1 MEITKLETAGE
12 EKVRFFSRLCRW
24 LKALLGKLS
33 TKVVK
38 VVKSII
44 KLGQDDPR
52 RVTHSLKVALAL
64 TLVSILYYWRVLF
77 DGIGIA
83 GIWAVIT
90 VVVVFEFT
98 VGATL
103 SKGLNRGFATFIAG
117 ALGLGATHIAS
128 LFGVKG
134 EPIVL
139 GIFVFLLAAASTFSR
154 SFPRIKARYD
164 YGVLIFILTFS
175 MVTVSGYHVEGIL
188 EMSNQRLLTIAI
200 GGGTCMIISA
210 FVCPVWAGEDLHK
223 LISSN
228 IENLA
233 NYLVGFGGEYFPLP
247 KDGKS
252 AGIVSKS
259 KESFLQGYKSVLN
272 SKSSEESLANFARW
286 EPGHG
291 HFKFRH
297 PWKQYLKIGAL
308 ARQCAYQIE
317 TLNGHINSDAQVP
330 PEFLQII
337 QDSCKTMSIESGKA
351 LKALAVAI
359 KTMEEPKDACE
370 HLENSK
376 TAVKDLKIALKAA
389 SLETADIL
397 AIVPAATVASIL
409 VEIVKG
415 VEKISKS
422 VHELSELAHFKKA
435 VECTVSQEKPLL
447 LHRGSV
453 HPVLLDGEDAHVIIT
468 VGETNIGSQEN
479 EINPQAPK
487 GPKPREEA

>member
-1 MEITKLETAGE
+1 MEITELATAGE
-12 EKVRFFSRLCRW
+12 EKVGAFTRLCGW

-38 VVKSII
+38 VIKSII

-64 TLVSILYYWRVLF
+64 TLVSILYYWQALF
-77 DGIGIA
+77 DGIGVA
-83 GIWAVIT
+83 GIWAVLT

-103 SKGLNRGFATFIAG
+103 SKGLNRGFATFLAG
-117 ALGLGATHIAS
+117 ALGLGANHIAS

-139 GIFVFLLAAASTFSR
+139 GIFVFLLATASTFSR
-154 SFPRIKARYD
+154 FFPRIKARYD

-175 MVTVSGYHVEGIL
+175 MVTVSGYRVQGIL
-188 EMSNQRLLTIAI
+188 EMAHERLLTIGI
-200 GGGTCMIISA
+200 GGGTCMIISV
-210 FVCPVWAGEDLHK
+210 FVCPVWAGEDLQK
-223 LISSN
+223 LIASN
-228 IENLA
+228 IEKLA
-233 NYLVGFGGEYFPLP
+233 NYLEDFGGEYFPLP
-247 KDGKS
+247 KNGKS
-252 AGIVSKS
+252 GMVSKN

-291 HFKFRH
+291 SFKFRH

-317 TLNGHINSDAQVP
+317 TLNGHINSDVQVP

-337 QDSCKTMSIESGKA
+337 QDSCRTMSIEPGKA
-351 LKALAVAI
+351 LKALAIAI
-359 KTMEEPKDACE
+359 KTMKEPKDACE

-376 TAVKDLKIALKAA
+376 TAVEDLKIALKAA

-415 VEKISKS
+415 VENISKS

-435 VECTVSQEKPLL
+435 VEPTVSPEKPPL

-453 HPVLLDGEDAHVIIT
+453 NPVLLDGEDARVIIT
-468 VGETNIGSQEN
+468 VGETNIGFQEN
-479 EINPQAPK
+479 EVNPQAPK
-487 GPKPREEA
+487 CPKPREEM

>member
-1 MEITKLETAGE
+1 METELETAGE

-154 SFPRIKARYD
+154 FFPRIKARYD

-175 MVTVSGYHVEGIL
+175 MVTVSGYQVEGIL

-200 GGGTCMIISA
+200 GGGTCMFIST

-233 NYLVGFGGEYFPLP
+233 NYLVLVVNIFHYLRMESLQALSP
-247 KDGKS
+247 K
-252 AGIVSKS
+252 V

-272 SKSSEESLANFARW
+272 SKNIEESLANFARW

-317 TLNGHINSDAQVP
+317 TLNGHINSDVQVP

-435 VECTVSQEKPLL
+435 VECTVSQEKPRL

-453 HPVLLDGEDAHVIIT
+453 NPVLLDGEDAHVIIT
-468 VGETNIGSQEN
+468 VGETNIFSEEN